1 MEIIYKD
8 YRVTA
13 SSWKKFSSW
22 GHKAR
27 LIKDGSIINQVS
39 IRYHNRTW
47 ESYEFETALIRV
59 VEDYKQNE
67 LKEFLDE
74 MKKATQVKRL
84 SQKKKDDLIFIFNKK
99 QLAQDLNELR
109 KQIKNYKPGAD
120 PVFSAMKMF
129 TLLGDL
135 TTPKEDIKSRVSY
148 KEKIVFATMK
158 NKIPGWETPRD
169 WNEISDQEK
178 LNRLEKIENLKF

>member
-1 MEIIYKD
+1 MEIIYKN

-13 SSWKKFSSW
+13 KSWEKSRSW
-22 GHKAR
+22 GHKAT
-27 LIKDGSIINQVS
+27 LIKDGSILNTIS

-47 ESYEFETALIRV
+47 ESYKFQSVLFNV

-67 LKEFLDE
+67 LKEFFDR
-74 MKKATQVKRL
+74 MKKASQIKRL
-84 SQKKKDDLIFIFNKK
+84 SQKKKDDLIYIFNKK
-99 QLAQDLNELR
+99 HLGQDLNEL
-109 KQIKNYKPGAD
+109 KKLIKNYKPGAD

>member
-1 MEIIYKD
+1 MEITYKN

-13 SSWKKFSSW
+13 KSWEKSRSW
-22 GHKAR
+22 GHKAT
-27 LIKDGSIINQVS
+27 LIKDGSILNTVS

-47 ESYEFETALIRV
+47 ESYEFESVLLRV

-67 LKEFLDE
+67 LKEFI
-74 MKKATQVKRL
+74 KARTNSKLKEL
-84 SQKKKDDLIFIFNKK
+84 SKKKKDDLKLIFNKK
-99 QLAQDLNELR
+99 QLAQDLKELR

-158 NKIPGWETPRD
+158 NKIPGWETPKD